1 MIILDLLWYDY
12 TYRKVTVSDAL
23 VRCVKKG
30 KGDEQALAARCCSLF
45 CIQLGGD
52 ADEMMSD
59 MRPALLTVLAD
70 NSSVTKA
77 RGEVLMFCLLK
88 FVNGL
93 LVKY

>member
-1 MIILDLLWYDY
+1 MCLYLRKVLLYSC
-12 TYRKVTVSDAL
+12 RKVTVSDAL

-77 RGEVLMFCLLK
+77 RGEVEI
-88 FVNGL
+88 
-93 LVKY
+93 